1 MAADPLEPRLVDI
14 DKVFVHDRLR
24 RLRPD
29 KVDELAQSIAANG
42 LLQPIVVHYVKRGVW
57 RLIAGAHRLAAVP
70 KLGHN
75 ASTPPR

>member
-42 LLQPIVVHYVKRGVW
+42 LLQPIVVQCG
-57 RLIAGAHRLAAVP
+57 G
-70 KLGHN
+70 
-75 ASTPPR
+75 